1 MEAEGSEHTESLGER
16 LTSNQTVR
24 EGQMHREAMGP
35 KLKPFESFFFS
46 TSPYVSRATNP
57 LDC

>member
-1 MEAEGSEHTESLGER
+1 MGAEGSERTESLGER
-16 LTSNQTVR
+16 LASNQTVW

-46 TSPYVSRATNP
+46 TSPYVNKGN
-57 LDC
+57 

>member
-1 MEAEGSEHTESLGER
+1 MEAEGSEHTESLRER
-16 LTSNQTVR
+16 RTSNQTVW
-24 EGQMHREAMGP
+24 EGQVHREVMGP

-46 TSPYVSRATNP
+46 TSLYVNRAINP